1 MLKRN
6 LPPIGIL
13 LSIGLFIVATT
24 YYPGGSITSRNV
36 VGYDWTQH
44 FISTLFAVTALNG
57 ARNPARYFALPAMLM
72 FCISMAAMFRSV
84 SRQATS
90 PAMKKTI
97 DIGGIGAMVYAFLAV
112 ATPMHDLLVTVSLV
126 FSLAAILATLYT
138 VYRARQTNL
147 LIAGAICL
155 ALVVVS
161 AVMYYGHVL
170 FALLP
175 IAQKLVFVTGTGWV
189 LALYLTTADRAEA
202 VLRRRPNEAR

>member
-1 MLKRN
+1 
-6 LPPIGIL
+6 
-13 LSIGLFIVATT
+13 
-24 YYPGGSITSRNV
+24 
-36 VGYDWTQH
+36 
-44 FISTLFAVTALNG
+44 
-57 ARNPARYFALPAMLM
+57 
-72 FCISMAAMFRSV
+72 
-84 SRQATS
+84 
-90 PAMKKTI
+90 MKKTI

-170 FALLP
+170 FALL
-175 IAQKLVFVTGTGWV
+175 
-189 LALYLTTADRAEA
+189 RS
-202 VLRRRPNEAR
+202 RRSWSS